1 MKYLYNIILN
11 ISSIFFII
19 IVIASIAQ
27 VFFRFVLD
35 DPLVWSGELSR
46 FLLLWMVFLG
56 ASVVS
61 YKAAHLG
68 VDYLFDY
75 IPPLVTII
83 LKSVSLIV
91 SLFFLTVLVIS
102 SLDLLRVAGYTS
114 SPALDIPMSYWRGSV
129 VVGSLLMI
137 LALFVNVFSDLR
149 KRRRGN

>member
-1 MKYLYNIILN
+1 MKHLYNMILN
-11 ISSIFFII
+11 ICSIFFII

-61 YKAAHLG
+61 YKGAHLG
-68 VDYLFDY
+68 VDFLFDY
-75 IPPLVTII
+75 IPHKLTLV
-83 LKSVSLIV
+83 LKAVSLIV
-91 SLFFLTVLVIS
+91 SLTFLVILIFS
-102 SLDLLRVAGYTS
+102 SLELLRVAGYTS

-129 VVGSLLMI
+129 VAGSILMI
-137 LALFVNVFSDLR
+137 LGMIVSAFNEYRQR
-149 KRRRGN
+149 KAGR